1 MLAYVHYKKYS
12 LAVVAYKLSFMNTN
26 RTFKYLFIVV
36 CLSVGLAGFLIK
48 PTGFK
53 KEEHVTANLLAI
65 QAMLDQFKNDNG
77 QYPTT
82 QQGLLQLYESN
93 YVNTKNV
100 AIDAWESK
108 LIYTL
113 NGDSFTLYSIG
124 ENLIDEAGSGDDITL
139 PAE

>member
-1 MLAYVHYKKYS
+1 
-12 LAVVAYKLSFMNTN
+12 MNTKG
-26 RTFKYLFIVV
+26 TLKILLIGV

-53 KEEHVTANLLAI
+53 KEEIVKANMVAI
-65 QAMLDQFKNDNG
+65 EAMLESYKRDVG

-100 AIDAWESK
+100 AIDAWESN
-108 LIYTL
+108 LIYTV

-124 ENLIDEAGSGDDITL
+124 ENMADEAGAGDDITL
-139 PAE
+139 SDSQ

>member
-1 MLAYVHYKKYS
+1 
-12 LAVVAYKLSFMNTN
+12 MNTN
-26 RTFKYLFIVV
+26 RLFKFLFIAV

-53 KEEHVTANLLAI
+53 KEEHVRANLLAI
-65 QAMLDQFKNDNG
+65 QAMLEQYKNDTG

-100 AIDAWESK
+100 VIDAWESN
-108 LIYTL
+108 LIYTS
-113 NGDSFTLYSIG
+113 NGDGFTLYSVG
-124 ENLIDEAGSGDDITL
+124 ENLMDEAGSGDDITL
-139 PAE
+139 SVE

>member
-1 MLAYVHYKKYS
+1 
-12 LAVVAYKLSFMNTN
+12 MNTN
-26 RTFKYLFIVV
+26 RLLKFLFIAV

-53 KEEHVTANLLAI
+53 KEEHVRANLLAI
-65 QAMLDQFKNDNG
+65 QAMLDKYKNETG
-77 QYPTT
+77 QYPST

-108 LIYTL
+108 LVYSL
-113 NGDSFTLYSIG
+113 NDDGFTLYSIG
-124 ENLIDEAGSGDDITL
+124 GNQVDEAGAGDDITL
-139 PAE
+139 PAN

>member
-1 MLAYVHYKKYS
+1 
-12 LAVVAYKLSFMNTN
+12 MNTN
-26 RTFKYLFIVV
+26 RLLKFLFIGI

-53 KEEHVTANLLAI
+53 KEEHVRTNLLAI
-65 QAMLDQFKNDNG
+65 EAMLEKYKSDTG

-100 AIDAWESK
+100 AIDAWESN
-108 LIYTL
+108 LVYTA

-124 ENLIDEAGSGDDITL
+124 ENLADEAGQGDDITV
-139 PAE
+139 PANR

>member
-1 MLAYVHYKKYS
+1 
-12 LAVVAYKLSFMNTN
+12 MNTN
-26 RTFKYLFIVV
+26 RILKFVLIAI

-53 KEEHVTANLLAI
+53 KEENVRANLQAI
-65 QAMLDQFKNDNG
+65 QAMLEQYKSDTG

-100 AIDAWESK
+100 AIDAWESN
-108 LIYTL
+108 LVYTL
-113 NGDSFTLYSIG
+113 DGESFTLYSIG
-124 ENLIDEAGSGDDITL
+124 ENLADEAGSGDDIIL
-139 PAE
+139 PDQ